1 MRGLQ
6 TARRE
11 PCCSRVAVLQHPC
24 TGKAGLLVALAWHY
38 LVVLSVLPWVGRCTS
53 TAARPRCCVWSA
65 QCGVAHARGSGV
77 ATGRR
82 ESAARGAA
90 RHIGFESEEERRRV
104 AIVAVR
110 SHSPRMR
117 QERAE
122 HLCARGNHRHARQT
136 QRYGSGRLCG
146 AAPARRFAYLCAVPL
161 LRCDPQVGRQTAIGQ
176 RYRPAVYAPSPST
189 T

>member
-1 MRGLQ
+1 MLLACRG
-6 TARRE
+6 TAASVYRQGR
-11 PCCSRVAVLQHPC
+11 PTRSIGMA
-24 TGKAGLLVALAWHY
+24 LLGGTVGAA
-38 LVVLSVLPWVGRCTS
+38 VGRCTS

-82 ESAARGAA
+82 ESAAR
-90 RHIGFESEEERRRV
+90 HIGFESEEERRRV

-110 SHSPRMR
+110 RHSPRMR

-122 HLCARGNHRHARQT
+122 HLKVCRGNHRHARQT

-176 RYRPAVYAPSPST
+176 AL
-189 T
+189 